1 MLQDNF
7 EMAFRRLQYEFSRV
21 IFGVNLTPFL
31 VQFVTQH
38 YAQIHR
44 TEYRLQA
51 EAALKSTY
59 MDDSV
64 DSMPND
70 DQGIE
75 LYKQLSQL
83 CHGAG
88 MHAQK

>member
-1 MLQDNF
+1 
-7 EMAFRRLQYEFSRV
+7 MAFSRLQYEFSRV
-21 IFGVNLTPFL
+21 VFGVNLTTFL
-31 VQFVTQH
+31 AQFVTQH

-44 TEYRLQA
+44 TVYRLPA

-59 MDDSV
+59 MDGSM
-64 DSMPND
+64 DSMSND

-75 LYKQLSQL
+75 LYKQLSQM